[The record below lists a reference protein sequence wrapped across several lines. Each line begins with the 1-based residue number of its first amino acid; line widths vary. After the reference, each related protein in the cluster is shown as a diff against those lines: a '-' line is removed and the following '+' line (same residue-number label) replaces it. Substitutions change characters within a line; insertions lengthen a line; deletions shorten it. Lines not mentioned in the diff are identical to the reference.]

1 MKSAQLVK
9 WLSKNGYVRS
19 PLIKDAFTHIK
30 REDFV
35 NEAAKNDAY
44 ENLPIAIEFGRTI
57 PQPSTVAF
65 MLELVEPKFG
75 EKILHIGAGTGW
87 QTALLARIV
96 SGKTESDIP
105 SGKVIAFESIE
116 NLSETATKNLEHYR
130 FISNGIADV
139 IHGNAKE
146 GFSKDAPYDKIV
158 SSVAFTE
165 IPKAWKDE
173 VRIGGRIVVPI
184 GERIVVLDKTGADS
198 FLRRQYFGFD
208 FSPMSEE

>member
-1 MKSAQLVK
+1 MKKERLIK
-9 WLSKNGYVRS
+9 WLTKNGYLRS
-19 PLIKDAFTHIK
+19 PLIKDAFMYIN

-35 NEAAKNDAY
+35 SDAAKGEAY

-75 EKILHIGAGTGW
+75 EKILHVGAGTGW
-87 QTALLARIV
+87 QTALLARVV
-96 SGKTESDIP
+96 SGKAESDLP
-105 SGKVIAFESIE
+105 FGKVIAFEGVE
-116 NLSETATKNLEHYR
+116 KLSEIAIKNLEQYS

-158 SSVAFTE
+158 SSVSFTE
-165 IPKAWKDE
+165 IPKVWKDE

-184 GERIVVLDKTGADS
+184 GERIVVLDKTGADTFS
-198 FLRRQYFGFD
+198 RRQYFGFD
-208 FSPMSEE
+208 FSPMREE